1 MLLSDIPVQI
11 LRDITLISV
20 FTRMLSVTW
29 ASFMILSVG
38 ILLSTLF
45 NHKKHHLF
53 KVFTSLYFFMCI
65 AKHPLLLGMYNI
77 SCSIRNLLP
86 IYWCNPWNV
95 YSKPTCISAD
105 IIGMICLL
113 IGSLIFKKKSVY

>member
-1 MLLSDIPVQI
+1 MPYASPWVSHPKCCTYYENELFHLFMLLSDIPVQI

-53 KVFTSLYFFMCI
+53 KVFTSLFFLCVL
-65 AKHPLLLGMYNI
+65 PNI
-77 SCSIRNLLP
+77 L
-86 IYWCNPWNV
+86 Y
-95 YSKPTCISAD
+95 Y
-105 IIGMICLL
+105 
-113 IGSLIFKKKSVY
+113 